1 MTMLSVESVSKR
13 YGDVLAVDDVSLSFP
28 QGGITAV
35 IGPSGCGKST
45 LLKLCNGLVKP
56 DAGQVNVFGR
66 PLDYGNLPP
75 LRRRLG
81 YAVQGTGLFPHLTAG
96 ENITLLASLERWP
109 QAAIE
114 QRLGE
119 LLKLT
124 HLREEQLTR
133 YPHQLSGGQQQRVG
147 LCRTMMMRP
156 EILLLDEPF
165 AAIDSITRMDIHQ
178 QLLKLHEAE
187 PATVLLVT
195 HDIREALQLAEH
207 IVIMT
212 GGRVVR
218 SDSKSTLLGDRA
230 GSDPELL
237 LQSLMAGAGE

>member
-13 YGDVLAVDDVSLSFP
+13 YGDVLALDDVSLNFP
-28 QGGITAV
+28 QGCITAI

-56 DAGQVNVFGR
+56 DVGKVSVFGR

-81 YAVQGTGLFPHLTAG
+81 YAVQGIGLFPHLTAG
-96 ENITLLASLERWP
+96 ENITLLASLEHWP

-119 LLKLT
+119 LLELT
-124 HLREEQLTR
+124 HLREDQLTR

-156 EILLLDEPF
+156 EVLLLDEPF

-187 PATVLLVT
+187 PSTALLVT

-207 IVIMT
+207 IVVMIS
-212 GGRVVR
+212 GRVVC
-218 SDSKSTLLGDRA
+218 SDSKSTLLEHRA
-230 GSDPELL
+230 GRDPELL
-237 LQSLMAGAGE
+237 LQSLMAGEGE